1 MRAGDA
7 RAALQDAVARQSAG
21 LTLVARLESLAGAL
35 EESGFGVDLDID
47 LLSVGRASV
56 LMQVEIPAGLVDA
69 APVVEVAPERVPAA
83 VKPAAVPVKP
93 APRAKPV
100 KRVGVQGARWSEADK
115 AQLVEMVARG
125 VAPAE
130 IARRLGRPEA
140 GTRKMITKLTSK
152 GPNSRRKGGKAAVKA
167 PAPVVK
173 PAPVAEPVPAPV
185 PHAAPPIVG
194 VVVSA
199 ADVAEDAPKPEAG
212 AGSGRV
218 SAQSPIEGVDAGDV
232 TASMFEAH
240 LMWLY
245 GGALDRDQLACDLE
259 LVELLLTT
267 GSAQAVAEEFDWPK
281 EQVIARWGALRHGL
295 PVTLDLQ
302 ARLHGA
308 LRALSARAA

>member
-35 EESGFGVDLDID
+35 EECGFGVDLDID
-47 LLSVGRASV
+47 LLSVGRTSV

-69 APVVEVAPERVPAA
+69 APDVELAAEPVPEA
-83 VKPAAVPVKP
+83 VKPAQ
-93 APRAKPV
+93 RAKV
-100 KRVGVQGARWSEADK
+100 KGRSVGRGPRWSEADK

-125 VAPAE
+125 VAPVE
-130 IARRLGRPEA
+130 IARRLGRPLP
-140 GTRKMITKLTSK
+140 GTRKMITNLTAK
-152 GPNSRRKGGKAAVKA
+152 GPNSRRKGGKAAVEA
-167 PAPVVK
+167 AAPVVK
-173 PAPVAEPVPAPV
+173 PATSAEPAPAPV
-185 PHAAPPIVG
+185 PPVSAPIVG

-199 ADVAEDAPKPEAG
+199 ADVVEDSPKPEAG

-232 TASMFEAH
+232 TAAMFEAH
-240 LMWLY
+240 LLWLY
-245 GGALDRDQLACDLE
+245 GGAVDRDQLACDLE

-267 GSAQAVAEEFDWPK
+267 GSAQAVAQEFDWPK

>member
-56 LMQVEIPAGLVDA
+56 LMQVEIPAGLADA
-69 APVVEVAPERVPAA
+69 APGVEVAAERVPAA
-83 VKPAAVPVKP
+83 VKPAQ
-93 APRAKPV
+93 RAKV
-100 KRVGVQGARWSEADK
+100 KGRAAGRGPRWSEADK

-125 VAPAE
+125 VAPVE
-130 IARRLGRPEA
+130 IARRLGRPLP
-140 GTRKMITKLTSK
+140 GTRKMISNLTAK
-152 GPNSRRKGGKAAVKA
+152 GPNSRRKGGEVAVEAA
-167 PAPVVK
+167 APVVR
-173 PAPVAEPVPAPV
+173 PEPVAESEPAPV
-185 PHAAPPIVG
+185 PPAAPPIVG

-199 ADVAEDAPKPEAG
+199 ADVVEAAPKPEAG

-218 SAQSPIEGVDAGDV
+218 SAQSPIEGMDAGDV
-232 TASMFEAH
+232 TAAMFKAH
-240 LMWLY
+240 LLWLY

-267 GSAQAVAEEFDWPK
+267 GSAQAVAQEFDWPK